1 MNRVQAGLF
10 DFLEKAVSP
19 FHSVKAGISLLE
31 EKGFTP
37 LSLSHTWSLTPGK
50 AYYTRVFGSTLLA
63 FRIGRKPRSHLH
75 IATAHTDFPCLRI
88 KPHAEIQTQQYGK
101 LNVEVYGGMIRNTW
115 LDRPLSLAGKIVL
128 RSDDAYHPDVRYVDA
143 RRPLLT
149 IPHLAIHMNPTVN
162 EGEKLNPQK
171 DMLPLFT
178 LTDRDSYGDD
188 RSVFLQFLADE
199 FSLQAADILSYELTV
214 YPTEPPCLLGRNN
227 EFISASRLDNQTSVY
242 ACLMGLIHGTSTDG
256 INLIAL
262 FDNEEVGSRSKQGAA
277 SLVCPQILQRIY
289 TGLGYTESELWAD
302 MSGGYVFSL
311 DAAHAY
317 HPNYPDKT
325 DPTNLPVLNGGPVL
339 KIACSQTYA
348 GDAEAIAIARSLCE
362 SQDIPC
368 QFFLNRSD
376 MRGGSTLGSLLSAN
390 MPMRTMD
397 IGLPLL
403 AMHSARETMGAADQ
417 EALQKLMTL
426 FFSR

>member
-1 MNRVQAGLF
+1 MDTIQTGLF

-19 FHSVKAGISLLE
+19 FHSAQAGMDLLE

-37 LSLSHTWSLTPGK
+37 LSLSHPWSLTPGK
-50 AYYTRVFGSTLLA
+50 AYYIRVFGSTLLA

-75 IATAHTDFPCLRI
+75 IAAAHTDFPCLRI
-88 KPHAEIQTQQYGK
+88 KPHAGIHTQNYGK
-101 LNVEVYGGMIRNTW
+101 LNVELYGGMIRNTW

-128 RSDDAYHPDVRYVDA
+128 RSDDAYNPDVRYVDA

-149 IPHLAIHMNPTVN
+149 ILHLAIHMNPSVN
-162 EGEKLNPQK
+162 DGEKLNPQK

-178 LTDRDSYGDD
+178 QFGSTPTDDS
-188 RSVFLQFLADE
+188 FFPEFLADE
-199 FSLQAADILSYELTV
+199 FSLPAEDILSYELTV
-214 YPTEPPCLLGRNN
+214 YPAEPPCLLGRNN
-227 EFISASRLDNQTSVY
+227 EFISSSRLDNQTSVY
-242 ACLMGLIHGTSTDG
+242 ACLMGLLNGTSTDG
-256 INLIAL
+256 LNLIAL

-277 SLVCPQILQRIY
+277 SLICPQILQRIY
-289 TGLGYTESELWAD
+289 AALGYTESELFSD
-302 MSGGYVFSL
+302 MGRGYFFSL
-311 DAAHAY
+311 DAAHAF
-317 HPNYPDKT
+317 HPNYPGKN
-325 DPTNLPVLNGGPVL
+325 DPTNIPVLNGGLVL
-339 KIACSQTYA
+339 KTACSQTYA

-362 SQDIPC
+362 SHDIPY

-397 IGLPLL
+397 VGLPLL
-403 AMHSARETMGAADQ
+403 AMHSARETMGASDQ
-417 EALQKLMTL
+417 EALQRLMTV